1 MTDRTELSSTEKQL
15 REALKRLIDKQPTH
29 RELKRK
35 LSANKLK
42 IVVANV
48 EKEAGLSNGAA
59 KRYPETK
66 KMIEG
71 AEAERIHGSNDVSG
85 EVVRAHP
92 IYIKAREDLEKA
104 KEEVKKLKAEL
115 EQKDGR
121 LTHYKELLKSQAAR
135 MHQMNVA
142 MWNDIPEENKHVE
155 VIIDVQDMGSQDN
168 ILAFKK
174 REKLN

>member
-66 KMIEG
+66 KMKAQKQSVFMDRAMCQVKLCVLTRFISKL
-71 AEAERIHGSNDVSG
+71 ERI
-85 EVVRAHP
+85 
-92 IYIKAREDLEKA
+92 
-104 KEEVKKLKAEL
+104 
-115 EQKDGR
+115 
-121 LTHYKELLKSQAAR
+121 
-135 MHQMNVA
+135 
-142 MWNDIPEENKHVE
+142 
-155 VIIDVQDMGSQDN
+155 
-168 ILAFKK
+168 
-174 REKLN
+174 

>member
-71 AEAERIHGSNDVSG
+71 AEAERIHGSSDVSG

-92 IYIKAREDLEKA
+92 IYIKARE
-104 KEEVKKLKAEL
+104 EVKKLKAEL

-121 LTHYKELLKSQAAR
+121 LAHYKELLKSQAAR

-142 MWNDIPEENKHVE
+142 MWNNIPEENKHVE